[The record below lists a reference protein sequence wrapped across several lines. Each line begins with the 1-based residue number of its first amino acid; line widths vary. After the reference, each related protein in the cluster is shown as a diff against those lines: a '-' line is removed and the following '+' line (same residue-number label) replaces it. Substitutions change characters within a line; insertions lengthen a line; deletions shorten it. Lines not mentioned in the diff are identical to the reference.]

1 MKGSLFVTAVFRPR
15 FMRFCRSSSDKWVI
29 WRRAADKAA
38 AEAAARPEKMKSTAR
53 CSSGQPLP
61 SELLV
66 VLVEARGRQRWR
78 SCTIAFALPY
88 DRLRV
93 PVSCTSPW
101 LCRCGRVYKT
111 LKNTTPTPAGTTRP
125 APSALVSMFVLVL
138 TGRQRAPE
146 RARPERSARRV
157 LPLLATGL
165 AQLAR

>member
-66 VLVEARGRQRWR
+66 VLVEARGVGDASAGDLAR
-78 SCTIAFALPY
+78 SPSLYRTIAFAYRYLAQA
-88 DRLRV
+88 RGCAGAV
-93 PVSCTSPW
+93 VCTKRSKIQ
-101 LCRCGRVYKT
+101 RRR
-111 LKNTTPTPAGTTRP
+111 RP
-125 APSALVSMFVLVL
+125 AQRGPRRPPLFQCLCLCSRDGSERRSAL
-138 TGRQRAPE
+138 G
-146 RARPERSARRV
+146 RSAPPAVFSRS
-157 LPLLATGL
+157 
-165 AQLAR
+165 

>member
-111 LKNTTPTPAGTTRP
+111 LKNTTPNRP
-125 APSALVSMFVLVL
+125 AQRGPRRPPLFQCLCLCSRDGSERRSAL
-138 TGRQRAPE
+138 G
-146 RARPERSARRV
+146 RSAPPAVFYRS
-157 LPLLATGL
+157 
-165 AQLAR
+165 